1 MEIVYTGEWTWA
13 ASLGRL
19 LIALSFAGGL
29 ASTIGYIR
37 SANGADEPWL
47 NLGRWGF
54 RLQAA
59 GIFGAS
65 ALLYLLIFSH
75 RYEFEYVWKHLNDAM
90 PFGFMLSSFWGGQE
104 GGFLVW
110 MCWILVLA
118 IVFLRRNPGRLE
130 APVMAVHAGILTG
143 LSSMLLGLWFGD
155 FQFGLDPFLLLR
167 EAPKNMGLPWTLN
180 PEYLQLIPQFADGQ
194 GLNPLLQN
202 YWMVIHPPTLFLG
215 FASTLMPFALAV
227 SGLWQRD
234 HKEWMK
240 RGIGW
245 SFFGV
250 AILGAGILM
259 GGAWAYEALSFGG
272 FWAWDPV
279 ENSSLV
285 PWLVLVA
292 GAHLL
297 LINRSRPGTAVTATY
312 LMVGLSFLLVVYST
326 FLTKS
331 GILGDTSV
339 HSFVDSGILPQLL
352 AFLLGCCMLFTIL
365 MLKSGRERMI
375 FGALQA
381 VWLVGIAVLDPALC
395 TLALLLTMGVA
406 VLRAHLRHLPRT
418 DQESPLWTREF
429 WMFVGGM
436 LMFASAV
443 HITFQ
448 TSLPVLNH
456 FLAPFSGFF
465 EGIHAST
472 GSALARK
479 LASHDLAPGTDFDA
493 TYHAIQVP
501 LAFLFIS
508 ITAFTQFLR
517 YGRNPGQSIF
527 PKLLRSLLLAVVLT
541 AVVTITYG
549 FEGWEAPR
557 VALLLACL
565 WSAAANADYIIQILR
580 GKWDHAGASIA
591 HIGFA
596 LVIFGAVLS
605 NSKKDIISQNR
616 FGDLA
621 MLNEALSNEEDLLL
635 LQGDTIAMGPYYIR
649 YGERRQEG
657 IHAKFAVDYF
667 ETLPAAYAEGQV
679 AANEGFLFQ
688 CLENHTASPDFKQD
702 LEAGRWTFIPIPN
715 ARQKREAQPWS
726 AGKPGPYSFTLE
738 PRIQLNEQMGNAPEP
753 DTKRYWNKD
762 LYTHIKW
769 GRVSDPEADD
779 EGWMDGRK
787 HDLMRRDSLVI
798 GKSILA
804 LDSVSAVTLEEK
816 PGFGLLDK
824 DLAVAAHFRLT
835 GGGPDTNFTAL
846 YIVRDSLVIPD
857 MVTLAERGVK
867 LRIDGFRPA
876 EATFETVVWENL
888 SIRRDFIVMQAIVF
902 PQINLLW
909 LGCLIMT
916 GGALMAVR
924 QRRRNQPKPE
934 TNRNDG

>member
-1 MEIVYTGEWTWA
+1 MDITYAGEWTWA

-19 LIALSFAGGL
+19 LIALAFAGGL
-29 ASTIGYIR
+29 ASTIGYFKATR
-37 SANGADEPWL
+37 SDEGAWL

-54 RLQAA
+54 RVHTAGVFGA
-59 GIFGAS
+59 GI
-65 ALLYLLIFSH
+65 LLYVLIFSH

-90 PFGFMLSSFWGGQE
+90 PFGYMLSSFWGGQE

-110 MCWILVLA
+110 MTWILVLA
-118 IVFLRRNPGRLE
+118 ILFRRRSPGRLE
-130 APVMAVHAGILTG
+130 APVMAIHGGIMTG

-167 EAPKNMGLPWTLN
+167 EAPQNAGMPWTLN
-180 PEYLQLIPQFADGQ
+180 PDYLTLIPQFADGQ

-215 FASTLMPFALAV
+215 FASTLMPFAMALA
-227 SGLWQRD
+227 GLWTGD
-234 HKEWMK
+234 HRTWMD
-240 RGIGW
+240 RALPW
-245 SFFGV
+245 AFFGV
-250 AILGAGILM
+250 GILGAGILM

-297 LINRSRPGTAVTATY
+297 LVNKAKPGTAVTATY
-312 LMVGLSFLLVVYST
+312 LMVALAFLLVVYST

-352 AFLLGCCMLFTIL
+352 AFLLGACALFTTL
-365 MLKSGRERMI
+365 MLAPGRDRI
-375 FGALQA
+375 LFGATMAALA
-381 VWLVGIAVLDPALC
+381 VGIAVLDPALC
-395 TLALLLTMGVA
+395 TLGLLLVMSA
-406 VLRAHLRHLPRT
+406 AILRGHLRHLPRT
-418 DQESPLWTREF
+418 DVESPVWTREF

-443 HITFQ
+443 HITVQ
-448 TSLPVLNH
+448 TSLPVVNH
-456 FLAPFSGFF
+456 FLAPFSGMFTRLF
-465 EGIHAST
+465 EST
-472 GSALARK
+472 GHTLFRK
-479 LASHDLAPGTDFDA
+479 LAAHDLAPGTDFDA

-501 LAFLFIS
+501 LAFLFIG
-508 ITAFTQFLR
+508 ITAFTQYLR
-517 YGRNPGQSIF
+517 YRTASGKGVLR
-527 PKLLRSLLLAVVLT
+527 KLFRSLIGAAVLT
-541 AVVTITYG
+541 AIFTFNYG
-549 FEGWEAPR
+549 FAGWEAPR
-557 VALLLACL
+557 VALMFACL
-565 WSAAANADYIIQILR
+565 WSAGANADYIVQMLKGR
-580 GKWDHAGASIA
+580 WNHAGASIA

-605 NSKKDIISQNR
+605 NAKKDIISKNR

-621 MLNEALSNEEDLLL
+621 MLNEALSNDEDLLL
-635 LQGDTIAMGPYYIR
+635 LQGDTVALGPYFVCYR
-649 YGERRQEG
+649 ERRQEG
-657 IHAKFAVDYF
+657 IHAKFAVDYHH
-667 ETLPAAYAEGQV
+667 TLPRSYRKDEV
-679 AANEGFLFQ
+679 VSSEGFLFQ
-688 CLENHTASPDFKQD
+688 CLEDHEASPRFTDD
-702 LEAGRWTFIPIPN
+702 MEERWVFIPIPN
-715 ARQKREAQPWS
+715 DRQRTTASPWS
-726 AGKPGPYSFTLE
+726 SGRPGPHAFTLE
-738 PRIQLNEQMGNAPEP
+738 PRIQLNERMGNAPEP
-753 DTKRYWNKD
+753 DTKRFWNKD

-769 GRVSDPEADD
+769 GRVTEPEADE
-779 EGWMDGRK
+779 EGWMNGRK

-798 GKSILA
+798 GRSMLA
-804 LDSVSAVTLEEK
+804 LDSVSAVLPEQK

-835 GGGPDTNFTAL
+835 GNGPDTSFTAL
-846 YIVRDSLVIPD
+846 YIVRDSLLIPD
-857 MVTLAERGVK
+857 MVTLDDRGVR

-909 LGCLIMT
+909 IGCLIMT
-916 GGALMAVR
+916 GGSLMAVR
-924 QRRRNQPKPE
+924 QRRRRERK
-934 TNRNDG
+934 TTKTSA

>member
-1 MEIVYTGEWTWA
+1 MDISYLGEWTWA

-19 LIALSFAGGL
+19 LLAIAFAGGL
-29 ASTIGYIR
+29 ASTIGYAASIR
-37 SANGADEPWL
+37 HSNPGWIQ
-47 NLGRWGF
+47 LGRWGF
-54 RLQAA
+54 RFHAA
-59 GIFGAS
+59 AIFGTC
-65 ALLYLLIFSH
+65 ALLYLLIFCH

-110 MCWILVLA
+110 MFWILVLA
-118 IVFLRRNPGRLE
+118 LVFLRRQPGRWE
-130 APVMAVHAGILTG
+130 APVMAIHGGILTA
-143 LSSMLLGLWFGD
+143 LSAMLLGLYFGD

-167 EAPKNMGLPWTLN
+167 EAPQNAGLPWTFN

-215 FASTLMPFALAV
+215 FASTLMPFAMACA
-227 SGLWQRD
+227 GLWLND
-234 HKEWMK
+234 HSTWM
-240 RGIGW
+240 RMAIGW

-297 LINRSRPGTAVTATY
+297 LINRAKPGTAVTATY
-312 LMVGLSFLLVVYST
+312 LMIGLSFLLVVYST

-352 AFLLGCCMLFTIL
+352 AFLLGCSAWFCAWLLPTA
-365 MLKSGRERMI
+365 KERWI
-375 FGALQA
+375 YA
-381 VWLVGIAVLDPALC
+381 GIQLLLAIGVATTQPALC
-395 TLALLLTMGVA
+395 ILAMLLVMAAA
-406 VLRAHLRHLPRT
+406 VLRGHLRHLPRN
-418 DQESPLWTREF
+418 DQDSPLWTREF

-456 FLAPFSGFF
+456 FLAPFSGAFDRLF
-465 EGIHAST
+465 QST
-472 GSALARK
+472 GWPLARK
-479 LASHDLAPGTDFDA
+479 LAAHDLAPGTDFDA
-493 TYHAIQVP
+493 TYHAVQIP

-508 ITAFTQFLR
+508 ITSFAQYLAYR
-517 YGRNPGQSIF
+517 RE
-527 PKLLRSLLLAVVLT
+527 PKRGWFMALLRSLLTAVVLT
-541 AVVTITYG
+541 GALLLAYD
-549 FEGWEAPR
+549 FEAWETPR
-557 VALLLACL
+557 IALLLACL
-565 WSAAANADYIIQILR
+565 WSVTANADYAWQFFKGR
-580 GKWDHAGASIA
+580 WDHAGASMA

-605 NSKKDIISQNR
+605 TAKKDIISTNR
-616 FGDLA
+616 FGDLSV
-621 MLNEALSNEEDLLL
+621 LNEALSNDEDLLL
-635 LQGDTIAMGPYYIR
+635 LEGDTIPMGPYYVSYR
-649 YGERRQEG
+649 ERRQAG

-667 ETLPAAYAEGQV
+667 QTVPEDYAAGEVV
-679 AANEGFLFQ
+679 AKDGFLFQ
-688 CLENHTASPDFKQD
+688 CHTPHTASPDFADD
-702 LEAGRWTFIPIPN
+702 LEDHWTFVPLPN
-715 ARQKREAQPWS
+715 ERQKTEAKPWS
-726 AGKPGPYSFTLE
+726 AGRAGPYVFTLD

-753 DTKRYWNKD
+753 DTRRFWNKD

-769 GRVSDPEADD
+769 GRVSDPEADE

-787 HDLMRRDSLVI
+787 HDLMRGDSLII
-798 GKSILA
+798 GKSVLA
-804 LDSVSAVTLEEK
+804 LDSISAVTQDQK
-816 PGFGLLDK
+816 PSQGLLDK
-824 DLAVAAHFRLT
+824 DLAVAAHFRLS
-835 GGGPDTNFTAL
+835 GQGKDTNVVAL
-846 YIVRDSLVIPD
+846 YIVRDSLIIPD
-857 MVTLAERGVK
+857 MVTLNERGVK

-888 SIRRDFIVMQAIVF
+888 SVRRDFIVMQAIVF

-916 GGALMAVR
+916 AGALMSVR
-924 QRRRNQPKPE
+924 QSRRRNR
-934 TNRNDG
+934 RNAKAA

>member
-1 MEIVYTGEWTWA
+1 MDIAYLGEWTWA

-19 LIALSFAGGL
+19 LLALAFASAL
-29 ASTIGYIR
+29 ASTIGYAVAVR
-37 SANGADEPWL
+37 QPESHWMR
-47 NLGRWGF
+47 LGRWGF
-54 RLQAA
+54 RLHA
-59 GIFGAS
+59 GSILATV
-65 ALLYLLIFSH
+65 ALLYLLIFCH
-75 RYEFEYVWKHLNDAM
+75 RYEFQYVWKHLNDAM
-90 PFGFMLSSFWGGQE
+90 PFGFTLSSFWGGQE
-104 GGFLVW
+104 GGFLIW
-110 MCWILVLA
+110 MSWMLVLA
-118 IVFLRRNPGRLE
+118 MLFLRRNPGPLE
-130 APVMAVHAGILTG
+130 APVMAVHGGVFTG
-143 LSSMLLGLWFGD
+143 LSSMLLGLYFGD

-167 EAPKNMGLPWTLN
+167 EAPQNLGLPWTFN
-180 PEYLQLIPQFADGQ
+180 PDYLALIPQFADGQ

-215 FASTLMPFALAV
+215 FASTLMPFAMAV
-227 SGLWQRD
+227 AGLWVGD
-234 HKEWMK
+234 HTTWM
-240 RGIGW
+240 RRAVTW

-297 LINRSRPGTAVTATY
+297 LINRNKPGTAVTATY

-352 AFLLGCCMLFTIL
+352 AFLLGCCVLFTAL
-365 MLKSGRERMI
+365 TLPPGRERLV
-375 FGALQA
+375 FTGLQ
-381 VWLVGIAVLDPALC
+381 
-395 TLALLLTMGVA
+395 LALSIGVIAGQPAICILLMLGLMTAA
-406 VLRAHLRHLPRT
+406 VLRGHLTHLPRT
-418 DQESPLWTREF
+418 DKESPLWTREF

-456 FLAPFSGFF
+456 FLEPFSGLFDRLF
-465 EGIHAST
+465 QST
-472 GSALARK
+472 GWPLARK
-479 LASHDLAPGTDFDA
+479 LAAHDLAPGTDFDA
-493 TYHAIQVP
+493 TYHAVQVP

-508 ITAFTQFLR
+508 ITAFTQYLR
-517 YGRNPGQSIF
+517 YRTDSGKGLSM
-527 PKLLRSLLLAVVLT
+527 KLLRSLLAAVVLT
-541 AVVTITYG
+541 GAFLLAYD
-549 FEGWEAPR
+549 FDMWEAPR

-565 WSAAANADYIIQILR
+565 WSAAANADYVVQVLK
-580 GKWDHAGASIA
+580 GQWNFAGASLS

-605 NSKKDIISQNR
+605 TAKKDIISANH

-621 MLNEALSNEEDLLL
+621 MLSEALSNEEDLLL
-635 LQGDTIAMGPYYIR
+635 LEGDTIPMGPYYVCYR
-649 YGERRQEG
+649 ERRQEG
-657 IHAKFAVDYF
+657 IHAKFAVDYY
-667 ETLPAAYAEGQV
+667 ETVPETYEAGQV
-679 AANEGFLFQ
+679 VARDGFLFQ
-688 CLENHTASPDFKQD
+688 CLQGHTASPDFTSD
-702 LEAGRWTFIPIPN
+702 LEDHWTFIPIPN
-715 ARQKREAQPWS
+715 ERQQREAKPWS
-726 AGKPGPYSFTLE
+726 AGRPGPFIFTLD

-753 DTKRYWNKD
+753 DTKRYWNRD

-769 GRVSDPEADD
+769 GRVSDPEADED
-779 EGWMDGRK
+779 GWMDGRK

-804 LDSVSAVTLEEK
+804 LDSISAVTLNQK
-816 PGFGLLDK
+816 PAFGLLDK

-835 GGGPDTNFTAL
+835 GNGPDTNFTAL
-846 YIVRDSLVIPD
+846 YIVRDSLLIPD
-857 MVTLAERGVK
+857 MVTLDTRGIKV
-867 LRIDGFRPA
+867 RIDGFRPA
-876 EATFETVVWENL
+876 EATFETVIWENL

-916 GGALMAVR
+916 AGALMAVR
-924 QRRRNQPKPE
+924 QRRRTENRRQPKAA
-934 TNRNDG
+934 

>member
-1 MEIVYTGEWTWA
+1 MDIAYIGEWTWA

-19 LIALSFAGGL
+19 LLALAFGAGL
-29 ASTIGYIR
+29 ASTIGYALAVR
-37 SANGADEPWL
+37 QPEQRWL
-47 NLGRWGF
+47 DLGRWGF
-54 RLQAA
+54 RLHAA

-104 GGFLVW
+104 GGFLIW
-110 MCWILVLA
+110 MSWMLVLA
-118 IVFLRRNPGRLE
+118 MVFLRRNPGRLE
-130 APVMAVHAGILTG
+130 APVMAVHGGVLTG
-143 LSSMLLGLWFGD
+143 LSSMLLGLYFGD

-167 EAPKNMGLPWTLN
+167 EAPQNAGLPWTFN
-180 PEYLQLIPQFADGQ
+180 PDYLALIPQFADGQ

-215 FASTLMPFALAV
+215 FASPLMPFAMAMA
-227 SGLWQRD
+227 GLWQGD
-234 HKEWMK
+234 HSTWMRK
-240 RGIGW
+240 AITW
-245 SFFGV
+245 AFFGV

-297 LINRSRPGTAVTATY
+297 LINRNKPGTAVTATY

-352 AFLLGCCMLFTIL
+352 AFLLGCAVLFCTL
-365 MLKSGRERMI
+365 LLPAGRERWI
-375 FGALQA
+375 FGGLQLALAAGVAAGQ
-381 VWLVGIAVLDPALC
+381 PALC
-395 TLALLLTMGVA
+395 TLTMLVLMGLA
-406 VLRAHLRHLPRT
+406 VLRGHLAHLPRT
-418 DQESPLWTREF
+418 DKESPLWTREF

-456 FLAPFSGFF
+456 FLEPFSGLFDRLF
-465 EGIHAST
+465 QST
-472 GSALARK
+472 GWPLARK
-479 LASHDLAPGTDFDA
+479 LAAHDLAPGTDFDA
-493 TYHAIQVP
+493 TYHAVQVP
-501 LAFLFIS
+501 LAFLFIG

-517 YGRNPGQSIF
+517 YRVDSGKGLF
-527 PKLLRSLLLAVVLT
+527 MKLLRSLLAAIVLT
-541 AVVTITYG
+541 GAFLLAYD
-549 FEGWEAPR
+549 FDSWEAPR

-565 WSAAANADYIIQILR
+565 WSAAANADYIVQVLK
-580 GKWDHAGASIA
+580 GKWDFAGASLS

-605 NSKKDIISQNR
+605 TAKKDIISANR

-635 LQGDTIAMGPYYIR
+635 LQGDTIAMGPYYVCYR
-649 YGERRQEG
+649 ERRQEG

-667 ETLPAAYAEGQV
+667 ETVPETYSAGEVV
-679 AANEGFLFQ
+679 ARDGFLFQ
-688 CLENHTASPDFKQD
+688 CIASHTASPDFPSD
-702 LEAGRWTFIPIPN
+702 LESKWTFIPLPN
-715 ARQKREAQPWS
+715 ERQQNEARPWS
-726 AGKPGPYSFTLE
+726 AGRPGPYVFTLD

-753 DTKRYWNKD
+753 DTKRYWNRD

-769 GRVSDPEADD
+769 GRVSDPDADE

-798 GKSILA
+798 GRSMLA
-804 LDSVSAVTLEEK
+804 LDSISAVILDQK
-816 PGFGLLDK
+816 PAYGLLDK

-835 GGGPDTNFTAL
+835 GNGPDTNFTAL
-846 YIVRDSLVIPD
+846 YIVRDSLLIPD
-857 MVTLAERGVK
+857 MVTLEDRGVK
-867 LRIDGFRPA
+867 VRIDGFRPA

-916 GGALMAVR
+916 AGALMAVR
-924 QRRRNQPKPE
+924 QRRKTENRRNPK
-934 TNRNDG
+934 TT

>member
-1 MEIVYTGEWTWA
+1 MDITYIGEWTWA

-19 LIALSFAGGL
+19 LLALAFGAGL
-29 ASTIGYIR
+29 ASTIGYALAVR
-37 SANGADEPWL
+37 QPERRWL
-47 NLGRWGF
+47 DLGRWGF
-54 RLQAA
+54 RLHAA

-104 GGFLVW
+104 GGFLIW
-110 MCWILVLA
+110 MSWMLVLA
-118 IVFLRRNPGRLE
+118 MVFLRRNPGRLE
-130 APVMAVHAGILTG
+130 APVMAIHGGVLTG
-143 LSSMLLGLWFGD
+143 LSSMLLGLYFGD

-167 EAPKNMGLPWTLN
+167 EAPQNAGLPWTFN
-180 PEYLQLIPQFADGQ
+180 PDYLALVPQFADGQ

-215 FASTLMPFALAV
+215 FASTLMPFAMAMA
-227 SGLWQRD
+227 GLWLGD
-234 HKEWMK
+234 HSNWMRK
-240 RGIGW
+240 AITW
-245 SFFGV
+245 AFFGV

-297 LINRSRPGTAVTATY
+297 LINRNKPGTAVTATY

-352 AFLLGCCMLFTIL
+352 AFLLGCAVLFCTL
-365 MLKSGRERMI
+365 LLPAGRERWI
-375 FGALQA
+375 FGGLQLSLA
-381 VWLVGIAVLDPALC
+381 VGVAAGQPALC
-395 TLALLLTMGVA
+395 TLTMLVLMSLA
-406 VLRAHLRHLPRT
+406 VLRGHLAHLPRT
-418 DQESPLWTREF
+418 DKESPLWTREF

-436 LMFASAV
+436 LIFASAV

-456 FLAPFSGFF
+456 FLEPFSGLFNRLF
-465 EGIHAST
+465 QST
-472 GSALARK
+472 GWPLARK
-479 LASHDLAPGTDFDA
+479 LAAHDLAPGTDFDA
-493 TYHAIQVP
+493 TYHAVQVP
-501 LAFLFIS
+501 LAFLFIG
-508 ITAFTQFLR
+508 ITAFTQFMR
-517 YGRNPGQSIF
+517 YRVDSGKGLF
-527 PKLLRSLLLAVVLT
+527 MKLLRSLLAAMVLT
-541 AVVTITYG
+541 GAFLLAYD
-549 FEGWEAPR
+549 FDSWEAPR

-565 WSAAANADYIIQILR
+565 WSAAANTDYIVQVLK
-580 GKWDHAGASIA
+580 GKWDFAGPSLS

-605 NSKKDIISQNR
+605 TAKKDIISANR

-635 LQGDTIAMGPYYIR
+635 LQGDTIAMGPYYVCYR
-649 YGERRQEG
+649 ERRQEG

-667 ETLPAAYAEGQV
+667 ETVPETYSAGEVV
-679 AANEGFLFQ
+679 ARDGFLFQ
-688 CLENHTASPDFKQD
+688 CIEGHTASPDFPSD
-702 LEAGRWTFIPIPN
+702 LESKWTFIPLPN
-715 ARQKREAQPWS
+715 ERQQNEARPWS
-726 AGKPGPYSFTLE
+726 AGRPGPYVFTLD

-753 DTKRYWNKD
+753 DTKRYWNRD

-769 GRVSDPEADD
+769 GRVSDPDADED
-779 EGWMDGRK
+779 GWMDGRK

-798 GKSILA
+798 GRSMLA
-804 LDSVSAVTLEEK
+804 LDSISAVTLDQK
-816 PGFGLLDK
+816 PAYGLLDK

-835 GGGPDTNFTAL
+835 GNGPDTNFTAL
-846 YIVRDSLVIPD
+846 YIVRDSLLIPD
-857 MVTLAERGVK
+857 MVTLQDRGVK
-867 LRIDGFRPA
+867 VRIDGFRPA

-916 GGALMAVR
+916 AGALMAVR
-924 QRRRNQPKPE
+924 QRRKTENRSKPKAA
-934 TNRNDG
+934 

>member
-1 MEIVYTGEWTWA
+1 MDIIYNGEWTWA

-19 LIALSFAGGL
+19 LIASAFAGGL
-29 ASTIGYIR
+29 ASTIGYVR
-37 SANGADEPWL
+37 STQSEDPVWTTM
-47 NLGRWGF
+47 GRWGF
-54 RLQAA
+54 KVLSA

-75 RYEFEYVWKHLNDAM
+75 RYEFEYIWKHLNDAM
-90 PFGFMLSSFWGGQE
+90 PFGYMLSSFWGGQE
-104 GGFLVW
+104 GGFLIW

-118 IVFLRRNPGRLE
+118 IVFLRRGPGKLE
-130 APVMAVHAGILTG
+130 APVMAVHGGILTA

-155 FQFGLDPFLLLR
+155 FQFGLDPFLLMR
-167 EAPKNMGLPWTLN
+167 EAPQNAGLPWTLN
-180 PEYLQLIPQFADGQ
+180 PDYLQAIPQFADGQ

-227 SGLWQRD
+227 SGLWQGD
-234 HKEWMK
+234 HKLWMGK
-240 RGIGW
+240 AISW
-245 SFFGV
+245 AFFGV

-297 LINRSRPGTAVTATY
+297 LINKAKPGTAITATY
-312 LMVGLSFLLVVYST
+312 LMVALSFLLVVYST

-352 AFLLGCCMLFTIL
+352 AFLLGCCGLFCTL
-365 MLKSGRERMI
+365 MLAPGRDRI
-375 FGALQA
+375 LFGGLQA
-381 VWLVGIAVLDPALC
+381 ALAVGIAVLDPALC
-395 TLALLLTMGVA
+395 TLGLLLVMAAA
-406 VLRAHLRHLPRT
+406 VLRGHLRHLPRT
-418 DQESPLWTREF
+418 DGESPVWTREF

-456 FLAPFSGFF
+456 FLEPFSGWF
-465 EGIHAST
+465 ERIHQST

-479 LASHDLAPGTDFDA
+479 LATHDLAPGTDFDA

-517 YGRNPGQSIF
+517 YRSDSGKGLF
-527 PKLLRSLLLAVVLT
+527 MKLLRSLMTAAVFT
-541 AVVTITYG
+541 ALITFSYD

-557 VALLLACL
+557 VALIFACL
-565 WSAAANADYIIQILR
+565 WSVAANFDYIVQVLKGR
-580 GKWDHAGASIA
+580 YDRAGASIA

-605 NSKKDIISQNR
+605 NAKKDIVSQNR

-621 MLNEALSNEEDLLL
+621 MLNEGLSNEEDLLL
-635 LQGDTIAMGPYYIR
+635 LQEDTMAMGAYYVSYR
-649 YGERRQEG
+649 QRRQEG
-657 IHAKFAVDYF
+657 LHAKFAVDYF
-667 ETLPAAYAEGQV
+667 ETVPAEYSADDV
-679 AANEGFLFQ
+679 VSNEGFLFQ
-688 CLENHTASPDFKQD
+688 CIGDHTASPRFTDDLQD
-702 LEAGRWTFIPIPN
+702 HWTFIPIPN
-715 ARQKREAQPWS
+715 DRQKKEARPWS
-726 AGKPGPYSFTLE
+726 AGKPGPFAFTLE
-738 PRIQLNEQMGNAPEP
+738 PRIQLNERMGNAPEP
-753 DTKRYWNKD
+753 DTKRFWNRD

-769 GRVSDPEADD
+769 GRVSDPESD
-779 EGWMDGRK
+779 EDGWMNGRK

-798 GKSILA
+798 GRSILA
-804 LDSVSAVTLEEK
+804 LDSVSAVTSGEK
-816 PGFGLLDK
+816 PGYGLLDK

-835 GGGPDTNFTAL
+835 GNGPDTNFTAL
-846 YIVRDSLVIPD
+846 YIVRDSLLIPD
-857 MVTLAERGVK
+857 MVTLEDRGVK

-876 EATFETVVWENL
+876 EATFETVVWENI

-909 LGCLIMT
+909 LGCIIMT

-924 QRRRNQPKPE
+924 QRRKQALHHGKKAAA
-934 TNRNDG
+934 

>member
-1 MEIVYTGEWTWA
+1 MDITYIGEWTWA

-19 LIALSFAGGL
+19 LLALAFAAGL
-29 ASTIGYIR
+29 ASTIGYTAAVR
-37 SANGADEPWL
+37 SQDDRWMRI
-47 NLGRWGF
+47 GRWGF
-54 RLQAA
+54 RLHAA
-59 GIFGAS
+59 GIFGAIV
-65 ALLYLLIFSH
+65 LLYLLIFCH
-75 RYEFEYVWKHLNDAM
+75 RYEFQYIWKHLNDAM

-104 GGFLVW
+104 GGFLIW
-110 MCWILVLA
+110 MGWILVLA
-118 IVFLRRNPGRLE
+118 MVFLKRNPGRLE
-130 APVMAVHAGILTG
+130 APVMAVHGGILTA
-143 LSSMLLGLWFGD
+143 LSSMLLGLYFGE

-167 EAPKNMGLPWTLN
+167 EQPQNAGLPWTFN
-180 PEYLQLIPQFADGQ
+180 PDYLSLIPQFADGQ

-215 FASTLMPFALAV
+215 FASTLMPFALALA
-227 SGLWQRD
+227 GLWLGD
-234 HKEWMK
+234 HTTWM
-240 RGIGW
+240 RRAVSW
-245 SFFGV
+245 SFFGIG
-250 AILGAGILM
+250 ILGAGILM

-297 LINRSRPGTAVTATY
+297 LINRAKPGTAVTATY
-312 LMVGLSFLLVVYST
+312 LMIGLSFLLIVYST

-352 AFLLGCCMLFTIL
+352 TFLLGCCALFCAL
-365 MLKSGRERMI
+365 LLPAGRERWI
-375 FGALQA
+375 FGAIQA
-381 VWLVGIAVLDPALC
+381 LLAVGVAVADPALC
-395 TLALLLTMGVA
+395 ILGMLSVMTAA
-406 VLRAHLRHLPRT
+406 VLRAHLGHLPRT

-456 FLAPFSGFF
+456 FLTPFSGVFQNLF
-465 EGIHAST
+465 EST
-472 GSALARK
+472 GSDLARK
-479 LASHDLAPGTDFDA
+479 LAAHDLAPGTDFDA
-493 TYHAIQVP
+493 TYHAVQVP
-501 LAFLFIS
+501 LAFLFIG

-517 YGRNPGQSIF
+517 YGKDSGKGLF
-527 PKLLRSLLLAVVLT
+527 LKLLRSLLAAVVLT
-541 AVVTITYG
+541 GAFLMAYDFAI
-549 FEGWEAPR
+549 WEAPR

-565 WSAAANADYIIQILR
+565 WSITANADYVVQILR
-580 GKWDHAGASIA
+580 GRWNHAGASIA

-605 NSKKDIISQNR
+605 TAKKDIISTNR

-635 LQGDTIAMGPYYIR
+635 LQGDTIAMGPYYVCYR
-649 YGERRQEG
+649 ERRQEG

-667 ETLPAAYAEGQV
+667 ETVPEAYTPGDVV
-679 AANEGFLFQ
+679 ARDGFLFQ
-688 CLENHTASPDFKQD
+688 CHTAHTASPEFQDD
-702 LEAGRWTFIPIPN
+702 LEDHWTFLPLPN
-715 ARQKREAQPWS
+715 DRQQREAVAWS
-726 AGKPGPYSFTLE
+726 AGRPGPFAFTLD

-769 GRVSDPEADD
+769 GRVSDPEADED
-779 EGWMDGRK
+779 GWMDGRK
-787 HDLMRRDSLVI
+787 HDLMRRDSLII
-798 GKSILA
+798 GKSVLA
-804 LDSVSAVTLEEK
+804 LDSISAVTLSQK
-816 PGFGLLDK
+816 PSFGLLDK
-824 DLAVAAHFRLT
+824 DLAVAAHFRLS

-857 MVTLAERGVK
+857 MVTVDNRGVK
-867 LRIDGFRPA
+867 LRIDGFRPS

-888 SIRRDFIVMQAIVF
+888 SVRRDFIVMQAIVF

-916 GGALMAVR
+916 AGALMSAR
-924 QRRRNQPKPE
+924 QGRRRKKS
-934 TNRNDG
+934 TS

>member
-1 MEIVYTGEWTWA
+1 MDIAYIEEWTWA

-19 LIALSFAGGL
+19 LLAVAFASAL
-29 ASTIGYIR
+29 ASTIGYATAVR
-37 SANGADEPWL
+37 QPNSPWMQ
-47 NLGRWGF
+47 LGRWGF
-54 RLQAA
+54 RIHAA
-59 GIFGAS
+59 SLLATV
-65 ALLYLLIFSH
+65 ALLYLLIFCH

-104 GGFLVW
+104 GGFLLW
-110 MCWILVLA
+110 MSWMLVLA
-118 IVFLRRNPGRLE
+118 FVFLRRQPGALE
-130 APVMAVHAGILTG
+130 APVMAIHGGVFTG
-143 LSSMLLGLWFGD
+143 LSSMLLGLYFGE

-167 EAPKNMGLPWTLN
+167 EAPQNAGLPWTFN
-180 PEYLQLIPQFADGQ
+180 PDYLALIPQFADGQ

-215 FASTLMPFALAV
+215 FASTLMPFAMAL
-227 SGLWQRD
+227 SGLWIGD
-234 HKEWMK
+234 HKTWMRK
-240 RGIGW
+240 AITW

-297 LINRSRPGTAVTATY
+297 LINRNKPGTAVTATY
-312 LMVGLSFLLVVYST
+312 LMIGLSFLLVVYST

-352 AFLLGCCMLFTIL
+352 GFLLTHCVLFCAL
-365 MLKSGRERMI
+365 LLPPGRERWV

-381 VWLVGIAVLDPALC
+381 LLAAGVALADPALC
-395 TLALLLTMGVA
+395 TLGMLFLMVVA
-406 VLRAHLRHLPRT
+406 TLRGHLAHLPRA
-418 DQESPLWTREF
+418 DKESPLWTREF

-465 EGIHAST
+465 QSLFEST
-472 GSALARK
+472 GSTLARK
-479 LASHDLAPGTDFDA
+479 LATHDLAPGTDFDA
-493 TYHAIQVP
+493 TYHAVQVP
-501 LAFLFIS
+501 LAFLFIG

-517 YGRNPGQSIF
+517 YRVDSGKGLF
-527 PKLLRSLLLAVVLT
+527 MKLLRSLLAAVV
-541 AVVTITYG
+541 ITGAFLLAYD
-549 FEGWEAPR
+549 FDTWEAPR
-557 VALLLACL
+557 VALLLACM
-565 WSAAANADYIIQILR
+565 WSAAANTDYIVQVLR
-580 GKWDHAGASIA
+580 GRWDHAGASIA

-605 NSKKDIISQNR
+605 TAKKDIISANR
-616 FGDLA
+616 FGDLS
-621 MLNEALSNEEDLLL
+621 MLNESLSNEEDLLL
-635 LQGDTIAMGPYYIR
+635 LQGDTIAMGPYYVCYR
-649 YGERRQEG
+649 ERRQEG

-667 ETLPAAYAEGQV
+667 TTVPEEYTTGEVV
-679 AANEGFLFQ
+679 ARDGFLFQ
-688 CLENHTASPDFKQD
+688 CIEDHTASPDFTSD
-702 LEAGRWTFIPIPN
+702 MEDHWTFIPIPN
-715 ARQKREAQPWS
+715 ARQQRETRPWS
-726 AGKPGPYSFTLE
+726 AGRPGPYAFTLD

-769 GRVSDPEADD
+769 GRVTDPEADE

-804 LDSVSAVTLEEK
+804 LDSLSAVTLEQK
-816 PGFGLLDK
+816 PAFGLLDK

-846 YIVRDSLVIPD
+846 YIVRDSLLIPD
-857 MVTLAERGVK
+857 MVTLADRGVK
-867 LRIDGFRPA
+867 VRIDGFRPA

-916 GGALMAVR
+916 AGALMAVR
-924 QRRRNQPKPE
+924 SRRRTERTRTANA
-934 TNRNDG
+934 G

>member
-1 MEIVYTGEWTWA
+1 MDIAYTGEWTWA

-19 LIALSFAGGL
+19 LIALAFAGGL

-37 SANGADEPWL
+37 STNGADRTWL
-47 NLGRWGF
+47 DLGRWGF
-54 RLQAA
+54 RVQAA

-118 IVFLRRNPGRLE
+118 IVFLRRQPGRME
-130 APVMAVHAGILTG
+130 APVMAIHGGILTG
-143 LSSMLLGLWFGD
+143 LSSMLLGLWFGE

-167 EAPKNMGLPWTLN
+167 EAPQNAGLPWTFN
-180 PEYLQLIPQFADGQ
+180 PDYLQLIPQFADGQ

-215 FASTLMPFALAV
+215 FASTLMPFAFAV
-227 SGLWQRD
+227 TGLWQRD
-234 HKEWMK
+234 HKEWMG
-240 RGIGW
+240 RAIGW
-245 SFFGV
+245 AFFGV

-297 LINRSRPGTAVTATY
+297 LINRARPGTAVTATY
-312 LMVGLSFLLVVYST
+312 LMVALSFLLVVYST

-352 AFLLGCCMLFTIL
+352 AFLLGACVLFCTMMLETG
-365 MLKSGRERMI
+365 KERVL
-375 FGALQA
+375 FGGLQA
-381 VWLVGIAVLDPALC
+381 ALMVGIAVLDPALC
-395 TLALLLTMGVA
+395 TLGLLLVMGIA

-448 TSLPVLNH
+448 TSLPVINH
-456 FLAPFSGFF
+456 FLEPFSGWF
-465 EGIHAST
+465 EHLHQST

-479 LASHDLAPGTDFDA
+479 LATHDLAPGTDFDA

-517 YGRNPGQSIF
+517 YGRNPGKPIF
-527 PKLLRSLLLAVVLT
+527 MSLLRSLLTALVLT
-541 AVVTITYG
+541 AMVLFSYG
-549 FEGWEAPR
+549 FETWEAPR

-565 WSAAANADYIIQILR
+565 WSAAANADYIIQVLKGR
-580 GKWDHAGASIA
+580 WDHAGASIA

-605 NSKKDIISQNR
+605 NAKKEVVSQNR

-621 MLNEALSNEEDLLL
+621 MLNESLSNDEDLLL
-635 LQGDTIAMGPYYIR
+635 LEGDTIAMGPYYVR
-649 YGERRQEG
+649 YRERRQSG

-667 ETLPAAYAEGQV
+667 ETSPAEYKQGEV
-679 AANEGFLFQ
+679 VANEGFLFQ
-688 CLENHTASPDFKQD
+688 ANSDHSAAPAFTADLENG
-702 LEAGRWTFIPIPN
+702 LWTFIPIPN
-715 ARQKREAQPWS
+715 ERQRNDAQPWS
-726 AGKPGPYSFTLE
+726 AGKPGDFAFTLE

-769 GRVSDPEADD
+769 GRVSDPEADED
-779 EGWMDGRK
+779 GWMDGRK

-798 GKSILA
+798 GRSILA
-804 LDSVSAVTLEEK
+804 LDSISAVTLEEK
-816 PGFGLLDK
+816 PTYGLLDK
-824 DLAVAAHFRLT
+824 DLAVAAHFRLS
-835 GGGPDTNFTAL
+835 GNGPDTNFTAL
-846 YIVRDSLVIPD
+846 YIVRDSLLIPD
-857 MVTLAERGVK
+857 MVTLEDRGVK
-867 LRIDGFRPA
+867 VRIDGFRPS
-876 EATFETVVWENL
+876 EATFETVIWENL

-924 QRRRNQPKPE
+924 QRRKQRVKRSAPAKP
-934 TNRNDG
+934 

>member
-1 MEIVYTGEWTWA
+1 MDITYIGEWTWA

-19 LIALSFAGGL
+19 FLAVAFAAGL
-29 ASTIGYIR
+29 MSTIGYVFAVHQPTQR
-37 SANGADEPWL
+37 WMKM
-47 NLGRWGF
+47 GRWAF
-54 RLQAA
+54 RIHAA
-59 GIFGAS
+59 SIFGAS
-65 ALLYLLIFSH
+65 VLLYLLIFCH
-75 RYEFEYVWKHLNDAM
+75 RYEFQYIWKHLNDAM
-90 PFGFMLSSFWGGQE
+90 PLGFMVSSFWGGQE
-104 GGFLVW
+104 GGFLIW
-110 MCWILVLA
+110 MSWMLILALL
-118 IVFLRRNPGRLE
+118 FLRRNPGRLE
-130 APVMAVHAGILTG
+130 APVMAIHGGVLTG
-143 LSSMLLGLWFGD
+143 LSSMLLGLYFGD

-167 EAPKNMGLPWTLN
+167 EAPQNAGLPWTFNGNYLN
-180 PEYLQLIPQFADGQ
+180 LIPQFADGQ

-215 FASTLMPFALAV
+215 FASTLMPFAMAV
-227 SGLWQRD
+227 AGLWLGD
-234 HKEWMK
+234 HKTWMRK
-240 RGIGW
+240 AITW
-245 SFFGV
+245 AFFGV

-297 LINRSRPGTAVTATY
+297 LINQNKPGTAVTATY

-352 AFLLGCCMLFTIL
+352 AFLLGNCILFSVL
-365 MLKSGRERMI
+365 FLPAGQERNV
-375 FGALQA
+375 FALIQLLLA
-381 VWLVGIAVLDPALC
+381 VGIALGQPAICILLMLVLMTGAI
-395 TLALLLTMGVA
+395 
-406 VLRAHLRHLPRT
+406 LRGHLKHLPKP
-418 DQESPLWTREF
+418 DKESPLWTREF

-456 FLAPFSGFF
+456 FLAPFSGLFDQLF
-465 EGIHAST
+465 QST
-472 GSALARK
+472 GWPLARK
-479 LASHDLAPGTDFDA
+479 LAAHDLAPGTDFDA
-493 TYHAIQVP
+493 TYHAVQVP

-508 ITAFTQFLR
+508 ITAFAQFLR
-517 YGRNPGQSIF
+517 YRIDSEKGLFI
-527 PKLLRSLLLAVVLT
+527 KLLRSLITAAVMTSVFLLAYDF
-541 AVVTITYG
+541 AS
-549 FEGWEAPR
+549 WEAPR
-557 VALLLACL
+557 VALLFACL
-565 WSAAANADYIIQILR
+565 WSASANADYVFQVLK
-580 GKWDHAGASIA
+580 GQWNFAGASLS

-605 NSKKDIISQNR
+605 TAKKDIISANR

-621 MLNEALSNEEDLLL
+621 MLNESLSNEEDLLL
-635 LQGDTIAMGPYYIR
+635 LQGDTIAMGPYYVCYR
-649 YGERRQEG
+649 ERRQDG

-667 ETLPAAYAEGQV
+667 RTVPEAYTKGEVV
-679 AANEGFLFQ
+679 ARDGFLFQ
-688 CLENHTASPDFKQD
+688 CITDHTASPDFTSD
-702 LEAGRWTFIPIPN
+702 LESNWTFLPMPN
-715 ARQKREAQPWS
+715 ERQQREAKAWS
-726 AGKPGPYSFTLE
+726 AGKPGPFAFTLD

-753 DTKRYWNKD
+753 DTKRYWNRD

-769 GRVSDPEADD
+769 GRVSDPDADE

-787 HDLMRRDSLVI
+787 HDMMRRDSLVI

-804 LDSVSAVTLEEK
+804 LDSISAVTRPQK
-816 PGFGLLDK
+816 PGYGLLDK
-824 DLAVAAHFRLT
+824 DIAVAAHFRLS
-835 GGGPDTNFTAL
+835 GNGPDTTFTAL
-846 YIVRDSLVIPD
+846 YIVRDSLLIPD
-857 MVTLAERGVK
+857 MVTLQERGVK

-876 EATFETVVWENL
+876 EATFETVIWENL

-916 GGALMAVR
+916 AGALMAVR
-924 QRRRNQPKPE
+924 ERKRMELRRKSKAA
-934 TNRNDG
+934 

>member
-1 MEIVYTGEWTWA
+1 VDIVYNGEWTWA

-19 LIALSFAGGL
+19 LIALAFAGGL
-29 ASTIGYIR
+29 ASTIGYTR
-37 SANGADEPWL
+37 AVREGQGPWHAM
-47 NLGRWGF
+47 GRWGF
-54 RLQAA
+54 RIQAA

-65 ALLYLLIFSH
+65 ALVYLLIFSH

-90 PFGFMLSSFWGGQE
+90 PFSYMLSSFWGGQE

-118 IVFLRRNPGRLE
+118 IVFLRRNPGKLE
-130 APVMAVHAGILTG
+130 APVMAIHAGILTG

-155 FQFGLDPFLLLR
+155 FQFGLDPFLMLR
-167 EAPKNMGLPWTLN
+167 EAPQNAGLPWTLN
-180 PEYLQLIPQFADGQ
+180 PDYLSLIPQFADGQ

-215 FASTLMPFALAV
+215 FASTLMPFAMAV
-227 SGLWQRD
+227 SGLWLVD
-234 HKEWMK
+234 HKTWMD
-240 RGIGW
+240 RAISW
-245 SFFGV
+245 AFFGV

-297 LINRSRPGTAVTATY
+297 LINKSKPGTAITATY
-312 LMVGLSFLLVVYST
+312 LLVSLSFLLVVYST

-352 AFLLGCCMLFTIL
+352 GFLLGCCALFCTLLLAPGRDRIL
-365 MLKSGRERMI
+365 
-375 FGALQA
+375 FGGLQA
-381 VWLVGIAVLDPALC
+381 VMMVGIVVLDPALC
-395 TLALLLTMGVA
+395 VLGLIAVMLAA
-406 VLRAHLRHLPRT
+406 VLSAHLRHLPRT
-418 DQESPLWTREF
+418 DKESPLWTREF

-456 FLAPFSGFF
+456 FLEPFSAGF
-465 EGIHAST
+465 ERLHQAT

-479 LASHDLAPGTDFDA
+479 LATHDLAPGTDFDA

-508 ITAFTQFLR
+508 ITAFTQYLR
-517 YGRNPGQSIF
+517 YGRNPNRQVF
-527 PKLLRSLLLAVVLT
+527 FMPLRSLIAATVLTVVFLLA
-541 AVVTITYG
+541 YD
-549 FEGWEAPR
+549 FETWEAPR
-557 VALLLACL
+557 VALMLACL
-565 WSAAANADYIIQILR
+565 WSAASNADYIIQVLK

-596 LVIFGAVLS
+596 MVIFGAVLS
-605 NSKKDIISQNR
+605 NAKKDIVSQNR

-621 MLNEALSNEEDLLL
+621 MLNESLSNEEDLLL
-635 LQGDTIAMGPYYIR
+635 LEGDTVTMGAYYVMYR
-649 YGERRQEG
+649 ERRQEG

-667 ETLPAAYAEGQV
+667 NTLPAEYSAGDV
-679 AANEGFLFQ
+679 VSNEGFVFQ
-688 CLENHTASPDFKQD
+688 CAEDHTASPTFTDD
-702 LEAGRWTFIPIPN
+702 LEDHWTFIPIPN
-715 ARQKREAQPWS
+715 DRQKRQAAPWS
-726 AGKPGPYSFTLE
+726 AGRPGEHAFTLE
-738 PRIQLNEQMGNAPEP
+738 PRIQLNERMGNAPEP
-753 DTKRYWNKD
+753 DTKRYWNRD

-769 GRVSDPEADD
+769 GRVSDPEADED
-779 EGWMDGRK
+779 GWMGGRK

-798 GKSILA
+798 GRSILA
-804 LDSVSAVTLEEK
+804 LDSISAVTMAEK
-816 PGFGLLDK
+816 PGQGLLDK

-835 GGGPDTNFTAL
+835 GNGPDTTFTAL
-846 YIVRDSLVIPD
+846 YIVRDSLLIPD
-857 MVTLAERGVK
+857 MVTLEDRGIKV
-867 LRIDGFRPA
+867 RIDGFRPT
-876 EATFETVVWENL
+876 EATFETVIWENL

-916 GGALMAVR
+916 TGALMAVR
-924 QRRRNQPKPE
+924 QRRKNQRRRTPAQPSA
-934 TNRNDG
+934 